1 MKKESINRLIYRSWH
16 RGTKE
21 LDLILGKYINANVNS
36 LKLSDIDNYEL
47 LLQSEDPDIFRWI
60 VKRDNPPNENLNNIV
75 LKIRNYLEANSID
88 EYK

>member
-21 LDLILGKYINANVNS
+21 LDLILGKYITANLNI

-47 LLQSEDPDIFRWI
+47 LLQSEDPDIYRWI
-60 VKRDNPPNENLNNIV
+60 VNHDNPPNENLNDIV